1 MTKTSFVL
9 PKDEL
14 YFEDKV
20 KFEEVP
26 SHTFFMYKG
35 TLYLKDINTFTGKVN
50 LIDMNT
56 LSVLDSEFLIIF
68 DCEEVQPITALK
80 IKAI

>member
-1 MTKTSFVL
+1 MTKISFVV

-26 SHTFFMYKG
+26 SHTFFMYNG
-35 TLYLKDINTFTGKVN
+35 TLYLKDINKFTGQIKLV
-50 LIDMNT
+50 DMDV
-56 LSVLDSEFLIIF
+56 LSVIDSEFVTVF
-68 DCEEVQPITALK
+68 DCEEVQPITVLK